1 MPWHTIKPGEWMRQI
16 ANDHGFTDWEAIFQL
31 PENQPLR
38 EAKRDPNQLLPGES
52 VFLPDRRRKTAE
64 VAAGATHKF
73 VAKRP
78 AQQISIQVH
87 DELGKPLKTR
97 PYKVHLVGKVLKG
110 TTDGDGVVTIDLPPN
125 AREARLEID
134 DMEIDLLPG
143 HLDPIEAESGVRSRL
158 QNLGFDA
165 GDAGGAEKLRGALQR
180 FQQVHGLDATG
191 EADEATRKKLV
202 EQHGC

>member
-16 ANDHGFTDWEAIFQL
+16 AHQHGFTDWESIFQL

-38 EAKRDPNQLLPGES
+38 DAKRDPNQLLPGER
-52 VFLPDRRRKTAE
+52 VFLPERKRKTAE
-64 VAAGATHKF
+64 IAAGASHKF

-78 AQQISIQVH
+78 PQTISIQVH
-87 DELGKPLKTR
+87 DEQGKPLKSK
-97 PYKVHLVGKVLKG
+97 PYQVHLAGKVLKG
-110 TTDGDGVVTIDLPPN
+110 TSDGDGVVTIDLPPN

-134 DMEIDLLPG
+134 DLELDLLPG
-143 HLDPIEAESGVRSRL
+143 HLDPVEAESGVRARL

-165 GDAGGAEKLRGALQR
+165 GEDAEKLRSALQR
-180 FQQVHGLDATG
+180 FQQAQGLELTG
-191 EADEATRKKLV
+191 QADDATRKKLV

>member
-1 MPWHTIKPGEWMRQI
+1 
-16 ANDHGFTDWEAIFQL
+16 
-31 PENQPLR
+31 
-38 EAKRDPNQLLPGES
+38 
-52 VFLPDRRRKTAE
+52 RRRKTAE

-87 DELGKPLKTR
+87 DEQGKPLKTR

-134 DMEIDLLPG
+134 DMQPDHHPRRRIEGMEAARAGALANGGAFGERYSRGKPELVLVLQDLPAALR
-143 HLDPIEAESGVRSRL
+143 V
-158 QNLGFDA
+158 
-165 GDAGGAEKLRGALQR
+165 AGGARRRSGPRAQDHLHAAAGSLPHHAEESA
-180 FQQVHGLDATG
+180 
-191 EADEATRKKLV
+191 E
-202 EQHGC
+202 